1 MQPPFMPFRLRLAIA
16 ARYANLL
23 KKVMY
28 CAVVTAFL
36 LSMPLTQ
43 QPLKH
48 AFRVCGQ
55 SHEALHPEPWI
66 EEIQTGRPLGS
77 VYSKLS
83 LALILFTA
91 YHLQQTVE

>member
-1 MQPPFMPFRLRLAIA
+1 MQPPFMPFRLRLTVA

-23 KKVMY
+23 EKMMY

-36 LSMPLTQ
+36 LSLPLTQ
-43 QPLKH
+43 QPWKH

-77 VYSKLS
+77 VSCKISFRIDIVYSVS
-83 LALILFTA
+83 PSTNR
-91 YHLQQTVE
+91 